1 MLGCRYIYLGLFD
14 SEVEAARLMI
24 LDSAID
30 EKINFF
36 TFLIFLGLSTDS
48 ILFFFFSFFLISN
61 FRAYDKA
68 AIKCNGREAVTN
80 FEASTYDAELLTEV
94 SAEGIILGK
103 INDFFH
109 DLQIKISD
117 VIVCGLN

>member
-1 MLGCRYIYLGLFD
+1 
-14 SEVEAARLMI
+14 
-24 LDSAID
+24 
-30 EKINFF
+30 
-36 TFLIFLGLSTDS
+36 
-48 ILFFFFSFFLISN
+48 
-61 FRAYDKA
+61 
-68 AIKCNGREAVTN
+68 VTN

-109 DLQIKISD
+109 DLQIMISD